1 MKEPVVILEQV
12 GKAYALHKRHE
23 DTLRDRIAA
32 SLNFL
37 ARKMQSERTNDKH
50 SMLWALRNISSTIYR
65 GECVGIIGHNGA
77 GKSTLLKL
85 ISRITLPDEGQIQ
98 VYGQVASLLEL
109 GVGFHPDLTGREN
122 VYLAGA
128 LLHLRKKE
136 IENSIETIREFSE
149 LDEAFDRPVRTYSSG
164 MYMRLGFSVAAHLHS
179 DVVLLDEVL
188 AVGDL
193 RFQQKCSK
201 FLDTLRRRK
210 VTILLVSHNL
220 FLIKALCNRV
230 IYLKH
235 GHLVYDGQTAVGIAR
250 YEADSYMQTPEWALS
265 VTCPSHRGAF
275 EIKDIATCN
284 ASGSPASYFAYGE
297 PLIIRLRLRCN
308 VDPRIANL
316 VISVLRH
323 DGLPCSAYSS
333 ALDGFFL
340 TEDDNEVEVLIRIP
354 RLRWVADSYRLD
366 VLIWDHEFQRLYAA
380 VKGPSIA
387 VVHPLLSREFGV
399 FHESAEWQKH
409 NIAELEECCSC
420 TNNVGGGESCPG
432 NAELA

>member
-1 MKEPVVILEQV
+1 MKKPRVICEQV
-12 GKAYALHKRHE
+12 GKAYALHRRHE
-23 DTLRDRIAA
+23 DTLRDRMAGW
-32 SLNFL
+32 LNFL
-37 ARKMQSERTNDKH
+37 AKKTQTERCNNGR
-50 SMLWALRNISSTIYR
+50 SVLWALRNVSSTIYR

-98 VYGQVASLLEL
+98 VRGQVASLLEL

-149 LDEAFDRPVRTYSSG
+149 LGEAFDRPVRTYSSG

-201 FLDTLRRRK
+201 FLDTLRQRK

-230 IYLKH
+230 LYLKH

-250 YEADSYMQTPEWALS
+250 YEADSYMQTPGWALS

-275 EIKDIATCN
+275 EVTNIATCN
-284 ASGSPASYFAYGE
+284 ATGSPASYFAYGE
-297 PLIIRLRLRCN
+297 ALIIRLRLRCHL
-308 VDPRIANL
+308 DPRLANI

-333 ALDGFFL
+333 SLDGFFL
-340 TEDDNEVEVLIRIP
+340 TEDDNEAEVLIRIP
-354 RLRWVADSYRLD
+354 RIRWVADSYRLD
-366 VLIWDHEFQRLYAA
+366 VLIWDHEFQKLYAA

-399 FHESAEWQKH
+399 FHESAEWQRS
-409 NIAELEECCSC
+409 NVAELQECRSFM
-420 TNNVGGGESCPG
+420 NSARRGESCPD
-432 NAELA
+432 NPELV